1 MTTLRSRFL
10 IPTLLAGAAAL
21 AGCSDKDPG
30 ASDLAG
36 MTDSIAAACPSM
48 NATTQ
53 DKLNCANLAKQ
64 HSIDLLTYLGAN
76 ENLKMNDH
84 FLKACTFKQ
93 VPSSVPAF
101 ARPQIVGSQ
110 ASQCLTAVENA
121 TTNAVVKVTARE
133 IKNAMSVGLTQ

>member
-10 IPTLLAGAAAL
+10 IPALLAGAAAL
-21 AGCSDKDPG
+21 AGCSDKDPR
-30 ASDLAG
+30 ADLAG

-53 DKLNCANLAKQ
+53 DKLKCANLAKQ

-121 TTNAVVKVTARE
+121 TTTAVVKATARE